1 MGYDFGQII
10 GRSSSFN
17 ETKHHS
23 YLNTLER
30 LVERNYF
37 QNNRKMIA
45 NSWGRSVY
53 RIHPVI
59 CSMTNLEI
67 FTFVDWETTPGLFPS
82 TVYLTE
88 EDLARVFQSCPKL
101 TELRTRL
108 FTRCSY
114 ESDRKLEMGEELK
127 NEFRSGCQRLRL
139 FEHDL
144 QINSWPVI
152 VEMLT

>member
-88 EDLARVFQSCPKL
+88 EDLACLLQSCPKL
-101 TELRTRL
+101 TELQL
-108 FTRCSY
+108 KLS
-114 ESDRKLEMGEELK
+114 EAQKLEISEELK
-127 NEFRSGCQRLRL
+127 NELRSGCQQLR
-139 FEHDL
+139 FF
-144 QINSWPVI
+144 
-152 VEMLT
+152 